1 MDIVKGIAI
10 GDALGSKGEFMGRQE
25 VIRVYSEARARG
37 VNWTDDTDMSICM
50 VKAGTDPEKIAAS
63 FVDWMLSGP
72 GPKDIGITILE
83 ALEINHRH
91 LKSRTGSEGIR
102 STGCIHI
109 SRQTG
114 LSCATAWSLEW

>member
-1 MDIVKGIAI
+1 MILVRVLQANIQMI
-10 GDALGSKGEFMGRQE
+10 GLF
-25 VIRVYSEARARG
+25 
-37 VNWTDDTDMSICM
+37 
-50 VKAGTDPEKIAAS
+50 
-63 FVDWMLSGP
+63 LSN
-72 GPKDIGITILE
+72 IGITILE

>member
-1 MDIVKGIAI
+1 MNPHLMDIVKGIAI

-63 FVDWMLSGP
+63 FVDWMLGCYPGP
-72 GPKDIGITILE
+72 GQRTSE
-83 ALEINHRH
+83 
-91 LKSRTGSEGIR
+91 SRSWRRLR
-102 STGCIHI
+102 STIV
-109 SRQTG
+109 T
-114 LSCATAWSLEW
+114 

>member
-1 MDIVKGIAI
+1 MNPHLMDIVKGIAI

-72 GPKDIGITILE
+72 GPNDMDHDPGG
-83 ALEINHRH
+83 A
-91 LKSRTGSEGIR
+91 
-102 STGCIHI
+102 
-109 SRQTG
+109 
-114 LSCATAWSLEW
+114 